1 MPVVSNTSPILNLA
15 IVGQLDLLRQQFTE
29 VLIPPAVLTELKPQV
44 DFPGSASVRRA
55 LETQWLRVV
64 ELTDVHLS
72 HALMLELDDGEAAAI
87 ALALELDIKQILM
100 DERDGRTK
108 ANALGLHPVGV
119 LGILL
124 RAKRDGVLSSVATT
138 VQALRQEAGFFVA
151 DDLLEAI
158 LREADE
164 RGET

>member
-15 IVGQLDLLRQQFTE
+15 IIGQLDLLREQFAE
-29 VLIPPAVLTELKPQV
+29 VLIPPAVLTELKPQIN
-44 DFPGSASVRRA
+44 FPGSASVQRA

-72 HALMLELDDGEAAAI
+72 QALMLELDNGEAAAI
-87 ALALELDIKQILM
+87 ALALELDIRQILI

-108 ANALGLHPVGV
+108 AKALGLQPVGV

-124 RAKRDGVLSSVATT
+124 RAKRDGALNSVEPAAH
-138 VQALRQEAGFFVA
+138 ALRQEAGFFIA
-151 DDLLEAI
+151 EDLLEAI
-158 LREADE
+158 LVEAGE
-164 RGET
+164 RG